1 MTYGGYTHRNFPS
14 GLPERQG
21 HNPIFPVLLSAAAL
35 AWSSLAGLWILH
47 SCPSGDPLSAGAPT
61 LALPVNPTPLA
72 ATLATTTPAAM
83 PPLRRYAGL
92 LDPALTG
99 DHRPVSFAR
108 IAALRSSF
116 DQAAPPAPPA
126 AVAELAPTAPQP
138 AQAWTVVAKLE
149 ETPATEALLV
159 PPAPTQA
166 EAEQTIPLPVPRPA
180 TLLPGRANVAQNA
193 AATPRDVKTGI
204 RPESSGVQSVFDK
217 LFGTEQPT
225 GPALAYA
232 APEDRSVQSAIKTA
246 FARPGAVDSATA
258 VYDIAAHTVYLPD
271 GTRLEAHSG
280 LGNRLD
286 DPRGVAE
293 RMRGPTPPNIYQ
305 LGLRE
310 QLFHGVR
317 ALRLTPVGD
326 KPTYGRAGLLAHT
339 YMLGARGDS
348 NGCVVFK
355 NYKAFL
361 QAYDTGAV
369 KRLEVVERLN

>member
-246 FARPGAVDSATA
+246 FARPGAVDSAPA

-271 GTRLEAHSG
+271 GTRVELMEPWTVDGKA
-280 LGNRLD
+280 
-286 DPRGVAE
+286 
-293 RMRGPTPPNIYQ
+293 TPPSSAPPP
-305 LGLRE
+305 R
-310 QLFHGVR
+310 
-317 ALRLTPVGD
+317 
-326 KPTYGRAGLLAHT
+326 
-339 YMLGARGDS
+339 
-348 NGCVVFK
+348 
-355 NYKAFL
+355 
-361 QAYDTGAV
+361 
-369 KRLEVVERLN
+369 